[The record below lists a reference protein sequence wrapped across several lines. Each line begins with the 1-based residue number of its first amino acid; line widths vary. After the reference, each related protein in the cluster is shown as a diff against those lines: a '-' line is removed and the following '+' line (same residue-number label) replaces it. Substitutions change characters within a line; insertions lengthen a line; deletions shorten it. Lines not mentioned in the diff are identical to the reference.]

1 MGRGRKHS
9 ISIAIKRMTQSF
21 HLETGTK
28 QCEQA
33 PEEND
38 STLDCQQDIGI
49 ATHLRKMPENDD
61 REQRA
66 TKNKT
71 EAS

>member
-1 MGRGRKHS
+1 
-9 ISIAIKRMTQSF
+9 MTQSF
-21 HLETGTK
+21 HLKTGIK

-33 PEEND
+33 PEEDD
-38 STLDCQQDIGI
+38 STFGRQQDIGI

-61 REQRA
+61 SEQRA